1 MAIGFTATGVTDRK
15 IVPDKSLGVQSS
27 PTILSQKFGDG
38 YEQRIV
44 YGINQDAKLWQL
56 VWRNIPKTQADTNST
71 FLEARGGKE
80 SFNWTPP
87 GSSTS
92 YKWICS
98 GWTKSVPYN
107 NRITFQASFRQ
118 VFEP

>member
-1 MAIGFTATGVTDRK
+1 MANFPAITPSYGA
-15 IVPDKSLGVQSS
+15 QEASS
-27 PTILSQKFGDG
+27 PAVKTVQFGDG
-38 YEQRIV
+38 YEQRVV

-56 VWRNIPKTQADTNST
+56 VWRNIPKTDADTIST
-71 FLEARGGKE
+71 FLEARAGKE

>member
-1 MAIGFTATGVTDRK
+1 MANFPAITPSYGA
-15 IVPDKSLGVQSS
+15 QEASS
-27 PTILSQKFGDG
+27 PSVRTVQFGDG
-38 YEQRIV
+38 YEQRVV

-56 VWRNIPKTQADTNST
+56 VWRNIPKTDADTIST
-71 FLEARGGKE
+71 FLEARAGKE